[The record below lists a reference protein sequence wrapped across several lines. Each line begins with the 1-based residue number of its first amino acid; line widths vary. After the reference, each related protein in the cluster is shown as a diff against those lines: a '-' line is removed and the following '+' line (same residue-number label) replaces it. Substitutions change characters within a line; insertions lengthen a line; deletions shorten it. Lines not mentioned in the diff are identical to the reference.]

1 MSFKLK
7 EITIFTLRFSAYGLA
22 VAFLFLLIT
31 HDNLLQNISFPSTFK
46 PNHYSFNN
54 AVESAAPAVVNV
66 YASRLY
72 QEKEY
77 SVFQN
82 PLLQRFFGNPSESTK
97 TRPNSSIG
105 SGVIIDADRIYKKNH
120 RIRNNY
126 QIL

>member
-22 VAFLFLLIT
+22 AAFLFLLIK

-46 PNHYSFNN
+46 PSHYSFNS

-72 QEKEY
+72 QEREH

-82 PLLQRFFGNPSESTK
+82 PLLQRFFGNPPKSTQN
-97 TRPNSSIG
+97 TAQQLNWFWC
-105 SGVIIDADRIYKKNH
+105 
-120 RIRNNY
+120 NY
-126 QIL
+126 E